1 MVMALTLENI
11 CIPSDDIVARV
22 IEGDLILVPL
32 TAGIGDMEDE
42 LYTLNETGKDI
53 WDRLDGVRSLG
64 DIAVELAIEYEA
76 PANEIEQDV
85 VGLVTELVRRK
96 MLLVL

>member
-1 MVMALTLENI
+1 MSDSI

-64 DIAVELAIEYEA
+64 EIAVELAIEYEA
-76 PANEIEQDV
+76 SANEIELDV

-96 MLLVL
+96 MLLVK